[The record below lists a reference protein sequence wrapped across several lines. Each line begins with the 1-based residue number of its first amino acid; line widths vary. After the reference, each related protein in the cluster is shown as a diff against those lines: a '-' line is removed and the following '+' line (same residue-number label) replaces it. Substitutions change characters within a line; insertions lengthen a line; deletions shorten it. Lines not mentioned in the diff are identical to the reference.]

1 MVWITIA
8 EAAKIAKLSK
18 RMVYAAAE
26 RKELR
31 VAKIGAGRNMR
42 TTEAWTH
49 DWLLGC
55 ATGGRETSDGADAVT
70 TDLRKSA

>member
-1 MVWITIA
+1 MVWITITDG
-8 EAAKIAKLSK
+8 AKRAKLSK

-31 VAKIGAGRNMR
+31 VARIGAGRNMR
-42 TTEAWTH
+42 TTDAWI
-49 DWLLGC
+49 DEWLMGC
-55 ATGGRETSDGADAVT
+55 ATGGREASGAPAPVT

>member
-1 MVWITIA
+1 MDHDCRSREDRQA
-8 EAAKIAKLSK
+8 LE

-42 TTEAWTH
+42 TTDVWTSE
-49 DWLLGC
+49 WLMGC
-55 ATGGRETSDGADAVT
+55 ATGGREASGAPDPVT
-70 TDLRKSA
+70 AELRKSA